1 MFRSYFFRPYT
12 SVELKFPG
20 GVEERFKIPE
30 KDKVRGY
37 KGEEKYRNLEIDGVT
52 YPGAEVYS
60 GDVLIGKVSPPR
72 FLSQEEGIYARKDR
86 DTSVTV
92 RKGEWGVVD
101 KVILTENAEGRRMY
115 KVVVRTDE
123 PLEFGDKLSDRSG
136 QKGVVGHIVNEADM
150 PYTANGIVPDLIFSP
165 FSLPTRMTVGYLL
178 EALAGKAGALMGEII
193 DGTPWYGVTEKEL
206 RLMLKKLGFKDSG
219 VETMYNPQTG
229 EELKARIFVGVK
241 YYLKLAVHLAH
252 KKIHVRSRGP
262 VQLLTRQPT
271 EGKAKE
277 GGIRMGEM

>member
-1 MFRSYFFRPYT
+1 
-12 SVELKFPG
+12 
-20 GVEERFKIPE
+20 
-30 KDKVRGY
+30 
-37 KGEEKYRNLEIDGVT
+37 
-52 YPGAEVYS
+52 
-60 GDVLIGKVSPPR
+60 
-72 FLSQEEGIYARKDR
+72 
-86 DTSVTV
+86 
-92 RKGEWGVVD
+92 
-101 KVILTENAEGRRMY
+101 
-115 KVVVRTDE
+115 
-123 PLEFGDKLSDRSG
+123 
-136 QKGVVGHIVNEADM
+136 
-150 PYTANGIVPDLIFSP
+150 
-165 FSLPTRMTVGYLL
+165 
-178 EALAGKAGALMGEII
+178 MGEII

-277 GGIRMGEM
+277 GGIRMGEMEKDVLLGHGAAFTLYERFSSDKIVVPVCKECGNIAIIKREPSKEGREVTKVLCPILGENAEIVWVEMSYAFKLFLDELRAYGINPKLVVKPKE